1 MADMMSGLSEQKK
14 GPHMWRIHIEG
25 DQCLNPTQINSLG
38 ELLLITP
45 LLENTLRDELDGL
58 DRRISRRGQ
67 TTFEGVVMA
76 ESGSGKTSSG
86 HFHGYSHYLEELQSI
101 DPRHDMALRSAVDTF
116 LSEQRFVLTFDSVG
130 VASEILLALQER
142 EDDSAVFTRLTAA
155 ARRLL
160 PHSNVAVLGQEWQ
173 YINQGLQ

>member
-1 MADMMSGLSEQKK
+1 MMSGLSEQKK
-14 GPHMWRIHIEG
+14 GPHVWRIHIEG
-25 DQCLNPTQINSLG
+25 DQCPTPAQINSLG
-38 ELLLITP
+38 DVLLMTP
-45 LLENTLRDELDGL
+45 LLENTLRNELDGL
-58 DRRISRRGQ
+58 DRRTSRRGQ

-86 HFHGYSHYLEELQSI
+86 HFHGYSHYLEELESI
-101 DPRHDMALRSAVDTF
+101 DPRHNIALRRAVDTF

-130 VASEILLALQER
+130 LAAEMLLALQER
-142 EDDSAVFTRLTAA
+142 EDDSAVCTALTTA

-173 YINQGLQ
+173 YLNQGLQ